1 MNLYECLKSK
11 TNPLTSKRIKVI
23 MYQVLK
29 AINYMHQKGIFH
41 RDIKPENIL
50 VKDDAVKLADF
61 GSCKGN
67 SKYNN

>member
-1 MNLYECLKSK
+1 
-11 TNPLTSKRIKVI
+11 